1 MTAEF
6 FGKAAK
12 SSSCNDLATLWYRP
26 AGAALLPSSR
36 RIGGEGVSTHALKGT
51 VEFENFRLDLR
62 NGRLLRKDEHGASA
76 SVAIGSRALAML
88 GVFVSRPGEL
98 LSRQEIMDAVW
109 PGTAVEESNL
119 TVQLA
124 ALRRVLDAGRSGGSC
139 IQTISGRGYRF
150 VLTVTPVQPEAEPPS
165 SEAPASAA
173 VARTVAPMRWGAI
186 LLVLAGLAAA
196 SWAAFRSDAFVGFRD
211 HAARPMLSIVVL
223 PFANLSSDPEQAYF
237 TDAIT
242 DDLTTD
248 LSRIAGSVVIAHST
262 AQTYSARPVDVRQIS
277 RDLDV
282 RYALEGSVR
291 RLGDQVEVNAQLV
304 DAETGAHVWADRF
317 ETDRRDLVAA
327 QSEITGRLARTLHL
341 ELVAAAGRRIELA
354 RGADPDANDLV
365 MHGWDLWFRPLSG
378 ATHAEAARAFERA
391 LEIDPANVD
400 AKIGVATILISNVGT
415 GLSRTTGADSARA
428 ERLLLQAIE
437 QDPDS
442 SRAYEALGTLRRIQN
457 RLDESRIELE
467 HAVALDR
474 NNAHALLQLG
484 ETLMFLGQPADGIPA
499 IERSIRLNPRD
510 PNAAF
515 GDWALGTCELLL
527 GHGDQAAELLLRAR
541 AENPRVYFFQLY
553 LAGALGLRGD
563 IEDAR
568 AAVAAA
574 MRLKPEV
581 SSLARWNAVQPWI
594 GNAAFLA
601 LRDTTL
607 DRGLR
612 AAGMPAD

>member
-1 MTAEF
+1 
-6 FGKAAK
+6 
-12 SSSCNDLATLWYRP
+12 
-26 AGAALLPSSR
+26 
-36 RIGGEGVSTHALKGT
+36 VSTHASKQT
-51 VEFENFRLDLR
+51 FEFENFRLEQSS
-62 NGRLLRKDEHGASA
+62 GRLLRRDEHGAFA
-76 SVAIGSRALAML
+76 PVAIGSRALAML
-88 GVFVSRPGEL
+88 AVFVSRAGEL
-98 LSRQEIMDAVW
+98 VSRQEIMDAVW

-124 ALRRVLDAGRSGGSC
+124 AVRRLLDAERAGGSC
-139 IQTISGRGYRF
+139 IQTIPGRGYRF
-150 VLTVTPVQPEAEPPS
+150 IPIVTPVQSERETLPPEAPNS
-165 SEAPASAA
+165 APVAKTAA
-173 VARTVAPMRWGAI
+173 LMRWGLI
-186 LLVLAGLAAA
+186 LPVLAGLAATT
-196 SWAAFRSDAFVGFRD
+196 WLAFYSDVFDRFRN

-223 PFANLSSDPEQAYF
+223 PFTNLSSDPEQEYF

-262 AQTYSARPVDVRQIS
+262 AQTYQAKPVDVRQIG

-282 RYALEGSVR
+282 RYVLEGSVR
-291 RLGDQVEVNAQLV
+291 RMGDQVEVNAQLV
-304 DAETGAHVWADRF
+304 DTEAGTHVWADRF
-317 ETDRRDLVAA
+317 ETDRRDLAAA
-327 QSEITGRLARTLHL
+327 QSEITGRLARTLNL
-341 ELVAAAGRRIELA
+341 ELVEAAGRRIELA
-354 RGADPDANDLV
+354 RDANPDASDLV
-365 MHGWDLWFRPLSG
+365 MHGWDLWFRPLS
-378 ATHAEAARAFERA
+378 ATTHAEAARAFEHA
-391 LEIDPANVD
+391 LQIDPANVD

-415 GLSRTTGADSARA
+415 GLSHTTGPDSTRA

-499 IERSIRLNPRD
+499 IESSIRLDPRD

-527 GHGDQAAELLLRAR
+527 GHEDKAAELLLRAR

-563 IEDAR
+563 VDDAR
-568 AAVAAA
+568 AAVAEAI
-574 MRLKPEV
+574 RLKPEV
-581 SSLARWNAVQPWI
+581 NSLARWNAVQPWI
-594 GNAAFLA
+594 GNPAFMA
-601 LRDTTL
+601 LRDNTL

-612 AAGMPAD
+612 AAGMPAN